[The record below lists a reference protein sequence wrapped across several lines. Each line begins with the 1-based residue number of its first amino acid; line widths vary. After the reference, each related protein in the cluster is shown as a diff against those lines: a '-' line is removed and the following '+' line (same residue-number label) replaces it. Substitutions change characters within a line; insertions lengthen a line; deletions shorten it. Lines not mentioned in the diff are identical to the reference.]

1 MSGPRTPASDLRDLR
16 AKNRQLV
23 RDADALRKRVAD
35 LEVELA
41 TARAPANDDDKEDVL
56 MEDLG
61 TEQYQD
67 TWRMN
72 GASRVLELSMHG
84 TRIACPSVENDHGA
98 ASMPG
103 VRCEKALTIG
113 RYFQTIYFVG
123 SGYTLCGLVT
133 EAQSLH
139 LPHVSNNFNVCP
151 YMTPCDITGHSRSGM
166 SVSIMV
172 DMVTRTGSLH
182 QDGRELASWKD
193 PPDRVYV
200 AIAFKRNTAR
210 EAILMPAMHTKT
222 VEIETIE

>member
-1 MSGPRTPASDLRDLR
+1 MSRPRTPASDLRDLR

-41 TARAPANDDDKEDVL
+41 TARAPANHDDNGDDNVL

-61 TEQYQD
+61 SEQYQD
-67 TWRMN
+67 TWRMD
-72 GASRVLELSMHG
+72 GASRCLELSMHD
-84 TRIACPSVENDHGA
+84 TRITCPSVETDHA
-98 ASMPG
+98 ASSMPG
-103 VRCEKALTIG
+103 VRCDKALTFG
-113 RYFQTIYFVG
+113 QYFQTIYFVG
-123 SGYTLCGLVT
+123 TGYTLCGLVT
-133 EAQSLH
+133 EAQSLQ
-139 LPHVSNNFNVCP
+139 LPHVGDDFGRCP
-151 YMTPCDITGHSRSGM
+151 YMAMCEVTGSRR

-172 DMVTRTGSLH
+172 DMVTRTGSVH
-182 QDGRELASWKD
+182 QNGRELASWKD
-193 PPDRVYV
+193 LPDRVYV